1 MIKVMRSA
9 IIFGEEEF
17 IDASLLV
24 FEEDRY
30 RQFVLISELMY

>member
-1 MIKVMRSA
+1 MRSA

-17 IDASLLV
+17 IDTSLLV

-30 RQFVLISELMY
+30 RQFVLISELTY

>member
-1 MIKVMRSA
+1 MCSA

-17 IDASLLV
+17 IDAFLLV